1 MNIHTFF
8 RKLFSVLVF
17 TTILVLSFVAS
28 KFIYRMHQENKLK
41 DAGINAKLEMIRVEN
56 DKLIGQ
62 NKVIQLSLAQL
73 EAFYPALHAE
83 IKKMGVKPSRVKQLS
98 STGVVLENKIITTLR
113 DIITQ
118 DTLHIKQFNYSDAW
132 ISIRGEAIGNKQ
144 SISITH
150 FDTLTQVVFKGT
162 RANPWLW
169 LFSPRKLTQRIS
181 LASPYSKLQYSKT
194 IELDE
199 K

>member
-8 RKLFSVLVF
+8 RKIISAFVF
-17 TTILVLSFVAS
+17 ITIVVLSFVAG
-28 KFIYRMHQENKLK
+28 KIIYRMHQENKLK
-41 DAGINAKLEMIRVEN
+41 DAGINAKLEMIRGEN
-56 DKLIGQ
+56 NKLIGQ

-83 IKKMGVKPSRVKQLS
+83 IKKMGVKPSRVQHLS

-113 DIITQ
+113 DSIIQ
-118 DTLHIKQFNYSDAW
+118 DTIHTKQFNYSDAW

-150 FDTLTQVVFKGT
+150 FDTLSQVVFKGART
-162 RANPWLW
+162 NPWLW
-169 LFSPRKLTQRIS
+169 LFSPRRLTQRIS

>member
-8 RKLFSVLVF
+8 RKAISVIAFVTLLV
-17 TTILVLSFVAS
+17 ISFVAG
-28 KFIYRMHQENKLK
+28 KFLHRMHQENKLK
-41 DAGINAKLEMIRVEN
+41 DAGIDAKLEMIRGEN

-113 DIITQ
+113 DSIIQ
-118 DTLHIKQFNYSDAW
+118 DTLHIKQFNYLDAW
-132 ISIRGEAIGNKQ
+132 ISIRGESIGNKQ

-150 FDTLTQVVFKGT
+150 FDTLSQVVFKGT

-181 LASPYSKLQYSKT
+181 LASPYNKLQYSKT